1 MKGGLDDGAYLGICK
16 IALRMPEVSSLKGK
30 RQIVKKIVERTKN
43 RFNVSGAEVG
53 SLNNCR
59 EAVLCFV
66 TAGNEGA
73 FVNSVADKVLAFI
86 ENTCLAEISDFEI
99 EVIKL

>member
-1 MKGGLDDGAYLGICK
+1 MTGGLNEGAYIGVCK
-16 IALRMPEVSSLKGK
+16 IALRMPDVSSLKGK

-53 SLNNCR
+53 ALDRHR
-59 EAVLCFV
+59 EAALCFV

-73 FVNSVADKVLAFI
+73 FVNSVADKVLAFV